1 MRMEKP
7 NSTKTEL
14 AVLEN
19 YFWISL
25 VLWTVLVSSILSWSL
40 YREKHETRE
49 VARIQA
55 RNSFEKDL
63 VYRRWASDHG
73 GVYVPITDK
82 TPPNPH
88 LSHIKERDITTP
100 SGRALTL
107 VNPAYMT
114 RQVHE
119 LGLEQYGS
127 RGHITS
133 LKPLRYANAA
143 DEWETTALLSFEQ
156 GVKEVSSVE
165 KLNNRDYMR
174 LMRPMITEQGCL
186 KCHAE
191 QGYKVGDLRGGIS
204 VSIPMEPIQAIARG
218 HALTLAVGHLFLWLL
233 GVGGI
238 SLGWQRLKNRIRE
251 RSKAEQERESLAKFP
266 SENPSPVLRINK
278 NGELLYANEGS
289 HSFISQWGCEI
300 GQKVPQEW
308 CNRVFEILTYGSKKQ
323 FETEHQGCFFSFA
336 AIPVVEADYVNLY
349 GRDITERKQA
359 DKKVQ
364 DESNFLHSVLE
375 SITHPFYVID
385 AKDYTIKMANSA
397 ANLDLIKGTA
407 TCYAFTHRSDEP
419 CHSDGHPCPLEMIK
433 KTKEPVTIEHIHY
446 DKNGNAR
453 NVEVHGF
460 PIFDSEGNVVE
471 MIEYCLDITKRK
483 QAEEAV
489 QKANQQISDILE
501 SITDAFVSVDPDWHY
516 TYVNHTAAE
525 LLGKTREEML
535 DRVLWDVFPE
545 AVSLLFDTE
554 FHRAMTQNIPVHFE
568 AFYPPLDVWYECH
581 CYPSSTGLSVFF
593 TDVTERRRSEEQIEN
608 LAKFPSENPNPVLRV
623 AKSGILLYAN
633 DSSRLLLTEWNC
645 QEGEI
650 IPENWRQRVSEVF
663 TTNSAKRVELEHTD
677 RIFAVMIVPV
687 VDAGYAN
694 LYASDI
700 TERKQAENGLQK
712 AHDELETRVQE
723 RTNELASTVE
733 VLQTEVAERKR
744 LEKEVLKISEEE
756 QRRIG
761 RELHDGLQQE
771 LVGMTFECQLLNK
784 KLTGKSLPE
793 ADYTKRMRKL
803 LNDAIDH
810 TRDITRMLY
819 PIDVESKELT
829 LAIEQLATRIEHLF
843 RISCPFKCN
852 KAITVE
858 DTEIAINIYRIAQ
871 EAITNAIKHGK
882 ADNIS
887 ISLDANAGKITL
899 TVKDN
904 GVGLTA
910 DHLETEGMGLR
921 IMKYRASV
929 IGASLNIIADTKGS
943 GTLVTC
949 SFESKEDK
957 LQKRK

>member
-1 MRMEKP
+1 MEKP
-7 NSTKTEL
+7 SSYKTEL
-14 AVLEN
+14 TVLRN
-19 YFWISL
+19 YFWMLL
-25 VLWTVLVSSILSWSL
+25 VLWTVLVGLILLWSL
-40 YREKHETRE
+40 FRQKHETE
-49 VARIQA
+49 QVARVEA

-63 VYRRWASDHG
+63 VYRRWATGHG
-73 GVYVPITDK
+73 GVYVPMTDK
-82 TPPNPH
+82 TPPNPY
-88 LSHIKERDITTP
+88 LSHIEERDITTP
-100 SGRALTL
+100 SGRVLTL

-133 LKPLRYANAA
+133 LNPLRPANAA
-143 DEWETTALLSFEQ
+143 DEWETKALLAFEQ
-156 GVKEVSSVE
+156 GVKEVSSIE
-165 KLNNRDYMR
+165 KLDNQNYMR
-174 LMRPMITEQGCL
+174 LMRPMITEQDCL

-204 VSIPMEPIQAIARG
+204 VSVPMAPIQVIARG
-218 HALTLAVGHLFLWLL
+218 HALTLTVGHLVLWLL

-238 SLGWQRLKNRIRE
+238 SLGGQRLKQRI
-251 RSKAEQERESLAKFP
+251 QER
-266 SENPSPVLRINK
+266 N
-278 NGELLYANEGS
+278 YA
-289 HSFISQWGCEI
+289 
-300 GQKVPQEW
+300 
-308 CNRVFEILTYGSKKQ
+308 
-323 FETEHQGCFFSFA
+323 
-336 AIPVVEADYVNLY
+336 
-349 GRDITERKQA
+349 
-359 DKKVQ
+359 
-364 DESNFLHSVLE
+364 
-375 SITHPFYVID
+375 
-385 AKDYTIKMANSA
+385 
-397 ANLDLIKGTA
+397 
-407 TCYAFTHRSDEP
+407 
-419 CHSDGHPCPLEMIK
+419 
-433 KTKEPVTIEHIHY
+433 
-446 DKNGNAR
+446 
-453 NVEVHGF
+453 
-460 PIFDSEGNVVE
+460 
-471 MIEYCLDITKRK
+471 
-483 QAEEAV
+483 
-489 QKANQQISDILE
+489 
-501 SITDAFVSVDPDWHY
+501 
-516 TYVNHTAAE
+516 
-525 LLGKTREEML
+525 
-535 DRVLWDVFPE
+535 
-545 AVSLLFDTE
+545 
-554 FHRAMTQNIPVHFE
+554 
-568 AFYPPLDVWYECH
+568 
-581 CYPSSTGLSVFF
+581 
-593 TDVTERRRSEEQIEN
+593 EEQIEN
-608 LAKFPSENPNPVLRV
+608 LARFPSENPNQVLRIARNGV
-623 AKSGILLYAN
+623 LLYAN
-633 DSSRLLLTEWNC
+633 DASGSLLAEWNC
-645 QEGEI
+645 QEGKI
-650 IPENWRQRVSEVF
+650 VPENWRQIISEVF
-663 TTNSAKRVELEHTD
+663 SSGSAKRVEMEHAG
-677 RIFAVMIVPV
+677 RIFAFMVVPV
-687 VDAGYAN
+687 ADAGYAN
-694 LYASDI
+694 LYARDI

-887 ISLDANAGKITL
+887 ISLDANADRITL

-910 DHLETEGMGLR
+910 DHVETEGMGLR

-929 IGASLNIIADTKGS
+929 IGASLNIRADTKGS

-957 LQKRK
+957 L